1 MMTMGVSPSL
11 LLAGVLDVLLE
22 LLLRGALLELALDLV
37 PGLLL
42 GLLVRLDLLLELA
55 ELLLGHVVVLLHSL
69 RREKGSI
76 SIREMVIRFVPR
88 LTASCPLISSGVYC
102 VRFRERDKVAFPFV
116 SGNVANAIVQ

>member
-69 RREKGSI
+69 RIQRRELVSNGMSLYRTSNDIRRWGSP
-76 SIREMVIRFVPR
+76 SVLESLLGLFRD
-88 LTASCPLISSGVYC
+88 SG
-102 VRFRERDKVAFPFV
+102 
-116 SGNVANAIVQ
+116 